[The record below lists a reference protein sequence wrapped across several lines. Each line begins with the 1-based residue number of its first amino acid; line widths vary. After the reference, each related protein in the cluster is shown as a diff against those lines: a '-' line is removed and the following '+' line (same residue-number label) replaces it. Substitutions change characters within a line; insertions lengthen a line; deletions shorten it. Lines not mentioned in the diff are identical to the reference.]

1 MREIKK
7 REEKKRNIPPNRSA
21 TADPAWIDQNLNRGR
36 ERERERDDEAKKLR
50 WIIQHRE
57 FFAVTRGAEDA

>member
-36 ERERERDDEAKKLR
+36 EREREREMMKLR
-50 WIIQHRE
+50 S
-57 FFAVTRGAEDA
+57 

>member
-21 TADPAWIDQNLNRGR
+21 TADPAWIERGQKVNRGR
-36 ERERERDDEAKKLR
+36 EREREMKLRSGR

-57 FFAVTRGAEDA
+57 FLR